1 MKVRQLRELLDGI
14 PADVEDLEVRLVVPE
29 KDRHAPL
36 HVVLAVPE
44 ESEVWLVTAAYV
56 GGQ

>member
-1 MKVRQLRELLDGI
+1 MRVGELRDALDRL

-36 HVVLAVPE
+36 HVVLAMPE
-44 ESEVWLVTAAYV
+44 ESEVWFVTAAYV